1 MSSELPLLM
10 LAAVSIAL
18 LHTLL
23 GPDHYLPF
31 VALSKSRHWTLR
43 KTLTLTGLCGLGHVL
58 SSTFLGLIGVAFGI
72 TITQLEAL
80 DSVRGNLAAW
90 MLIGFGLVYL
100 VWGLRRAW
108 RDRPHQHAHA
118 HADGTVHEHV
128 HAHRRAHGHVH
139 VDAAGGRTT
148 PWILFTIFLLG
159 PCEPLIPLLMYPAAK
174 GAFWDVAWV
183 IVVFSVVTIATMLG
197 VVTVLTLGLEWVP
210 VGRDTR
216 VARYAH
222 ALAGGTILAC
232 GIAIGFLGL

>member
-1 MSSELPLLM
+1 MSSELPALM

-31 VALSKSRHWTLR
+31 IALSKSRRWTLR

-58 SSTFLGLIGVAFGI
+58 SSTFLGLIGVALGI

-90 MLIGFGLVYL
+90 MLIAFGLVYL
-100 VWGLRRAW
+100 AWGLRKAW

-118 HADGTVHEHV
+118 HADGAVHEHV
-128 HAHRRAHGHVH
+128 HAHRQAHRHVH
-139 VDAAGGRTT
+139 IDADGTRTT
-148 PWILFTIFLLG
+148 PWIMFTIFLLG

-174 GAFWDVAWV
+174 GRLWDVAWV
-183 IVVFSVVTIATMLG
+183 VIVFGGVTLATMLG
-197 VVTVLTLGLEWVP
+197 VVTVSTLGLGFVP
-210 VGRDTR
+210 GARFT
-216 VARYAH
+216 RYAH
-222 ALAGGTILAC
+222 AMAGGTILLC